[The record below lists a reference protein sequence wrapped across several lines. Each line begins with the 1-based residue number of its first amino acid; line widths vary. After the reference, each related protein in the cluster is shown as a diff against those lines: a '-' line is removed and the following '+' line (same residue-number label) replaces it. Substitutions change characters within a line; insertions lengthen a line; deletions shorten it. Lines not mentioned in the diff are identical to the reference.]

1 MSADTPTEVK
11 KGQIIGFLGTQDT
24 NGGWMAHAHVN
35 LYTNRNFWLSP
46 NHFNKESKQSNI
58 DKRVKDY
65 KKTNKGKINNTHK
78 WQYWCWSFFKDKRR
92 CWSWPKNR
100 WSKKNKSKKNGK
112 EKN

>member
-1 MSADTPTEVK
+1 
-11 KGQIIGFLGTQDT
+11 
-24 NGGWMAHAHVN
+24 MAHAHVN

-78 WQYWCWSFFKDKRR
+78 CGNIGVEGVS
-92 CWSWPKNR
+92 
-100 WSKKNKSKKNGK
+100 
-112 EKN
+112 E